1 MKVVWWQHIQFGQ
14 SCVGVSCMPVGCEY
28 IYIYIYIYVVQFV
41 GMYNKLYKMH
51 GT

>member
-1 MKVVWWQHIQFGQ
+1 MKVVWWQHIQSGQ
-14 SCVGVSCMPVGCEY
+14 SCVGVSCMPVGCK
-28 IYIYIYIYVVQFV
+28 YIYVVQFV